1 MKNLRVSFKL
11 MLGFG
16 IITFL
21 LAALGYIGLNA
32 MNVAVKDADTIESV
46 YIQELSIYNRL
57 STNVSNVGY
66 NMVQYLASSSD
77 EVYQT
82 AKDSM
87 ILVHSAEK
95 DLKTLSNLDN
105 DDPRIN
111 EIATF
116 LRNFSPNLSEYE
128 SLLASTYQARQLS
141 LTTWNDAAKKAEK
154 AVADLNIYLEA
165 VMDGIGTATEYGQ
178 TENADALTALDID
191 TMDLVSYIGQF
202 RMLFADAYY
211 KKSATEGNKYLTDF
225 EKRFAISLDLQ
236 STIPYSNITELAKVM
251 NASMSD
257 YFASIKLVTSAWE
270 KESSVSSARSNSY
283 QLLLTQVKENAVKLT
298 NAADSTAGT
307 NIASLENSIEFF
319 QYILTTIV
327 ILTFIIS
334 LFLTRQITT
343 PIELCMNFAKEIAR
357 GNLSFKMKLNQR
369 DEFGQLADALRV
381 IPQNLN
387 NIVHEYEELSKK
399 ISTGDIAAKGDV
411 NNFTGDFRRI
421 MEGTNKITDSYLT
434 IIENV
439 PSAVVMLN
447 AQEKVQYLNTAG
459 RNACGNA
466 FADKTC
472 KQIMNREDSGTPKDA
487 LALAIRTRKPANG
500 ETIAHPQGGKIYIKY
515 FAVPMLDDKG
525 NLLSIMQLILDVT
538 EEKQL
543 QETILKVAH
552 DASEIAQ
559 RVASTST
566 ELSAQIRQAEQA
578 AMNSL
583 SQVESTSVAMNEM
596 TSTVLEVA
604 RSAGNASGVAND
616 ARTRA
621 DSGANIVE
629 AVVSSIAGVDQ
640 QATQLK
646 QDMQQLGHDAE
657 SINTIMNV
665 ISDIADQTNL
675 LALNAAIEAARAGE
689 AGRGFAVV
697 ADEVRKLAEKTMH
710 ATVEVGNAIKRV
722 QSSVVTN
729 MQNVDNSV
737 NNIAQ
742 ATEQARLAG
751 TSLEEILQLVDNSAD
766 QIRSIATAAEEQS
779 ATSEEISQNLDTV
792 TTSANTM
799 SITMS
804 EAAQAVNDLAE
815 QASNLNDLIAQLRKA
830 K

>member
-1 MKNLRVSFKL
+1 MKNLRVSIKL

-16 IITFL
+16 VITSL
-21 LAALGYIGLNA
+21 LVALGYVGHNA
-32 MNVAVKDADTIESV
+32 MKIAAKDADTLESV
-46 YIQELSIYNRL
+46 YIEELSIYNRL
-57 STNVSNVGY
+57 STSVSNIGY
-66 NMVQYLASSSD
+66 NIVLYLGTSSD
-77 EVYQT
+77 SVYQT
-82 AKDSM
+82 AKDTM
-87 ILVHSAEK
+87 TLVHNAEK
-95 DLKTLSNLDN
+95 DLKALSNLDN

-111 EIATF
+111 EIAIF

-128 SLLASTYQARQLS
+128 TLIGSTYQARQLS
-141 LTTWNDAAKKAEK
+141 LTTWDEAAKKAEK
-154 AVADLNIYLEA
+154 AVEDLNIYLEA
-165 VMDGIGTATEYGQ
+165 VMTGIGTATEYGQ
-178 TENADALTALDID
+178 TESADALTALDID

-211 KKSATEGNKYLTDF
+211 KKSAAEGNKYLTDF
-225 EKRFAISLDLQ
+225 EKRFSVSLDLQ
-236 STIPYSNITELAKVM
+236 STIPYSNITDLAKVM

-257 YFASIKLVTSAWE
+257 YIASIKLVTSAWE
-270 KESSVSSARSNSY
+270 KESSVSSARANSY
-283 QLLLTQVKENAVKLT
+283 QALLAQVKENAIKLT
-298 NAADSTAGT
+298 NAADSTAVT
-307 NIASLENSIEFF
+307 NINDLENSIEFF
-319 QYILTTIV
+319 QYILLAIV

-334 LFLTRQITT
+334 ILLTRQITV
-343 PIELCMNFAKEIAR
+343 PIELCMNFAKEIAK
-357 GNLSFKMKLNQR
+357 GNLSFKMNLNQR

-387 NIVHEYEELSKK
+387 NIVHEYSELSKK
-399 ISTGDIAAKGDV
+399 IATGDISAKG
-411 NNFTGDFRRI
+411 NISKFNGDFKTL

-447 AQEKVQYLNTAG
+447 AQEKVQYLNAAG
-459 RNACGNA
+459 RKACGNV
-466 FADKTC
+466 FVDKTC
-472 KQIMNREDSGTPKDA
+472 KQIMNREDSGTPSDA
-487 LALAIRTRKPANG
+487 LAIAVRSRRPANG
-500 ETIAHPQGGKIYIKY
+500 ETIAHPQIGTIHIKY
-515 FAVPMLDDKG
+515 FAVPMLDEKG

-538 EEKQL
+538 DEKKL
-543 QETILKVAH
+543 QETILTVAQE
-552 DASEIAQ
+552 ASEIAQ

-578 AMNSL
+578 AMASL
-583 SQVESTSVAMNEM
+583 GQVESTSVAMNEM

-604 RSAGNASGVAND
+604 RSAGNASGVANE
-616 ARTRA
+616 ARTKA
-621 DSGANIVE
+621 DNGANIVE

-640 QATQLK
+640 QANQLK

-697 ADEVRKLAEKTMH
+697 ADEVRKLAEKTMN

-737 NNIAQ
+737 NNIAR

-751 TSLEEILQLVDNSAD
+751 TSLEEILHLVDNSAD
-766 QIRSIATAAEEQS
+766 QVRSIATAAEEQS

-792 TTSANTM
+792 TSSANTM
-799 SITMS
+799 SITMN

-815 QASNLNDLIAQLRKA
+815 QASKLNDLIAQLRKT